1 MTTLYPKD
9 SAGRLMT
16 AAVPVVSKETT
27 VGEIESLLRS
37 SALTFETVN
46 YIYVINGHNELIG
59 VVSVQELFRMKS
71 YENLSAYTDRT
82 LVTVRPYTDQEH
94 VAHLALKHNLK
105 AIPVISKDHRF
116 LGVVPSDKIL
126 EVLNHEHTEDVL
138 RFAGVRHKHQ
148 GHVSEI
154 LLTNSPLIHVRMR
167 LPWLVLGLLGGVAA
181 AYVVGMFE
189 EILATELML
198 AAFIPAIVYMADAVD
213 SQTQM
218 LFVRALSVDHS
229 LKMGAYLLRESI
241 VNALLGLSL
250 AVLIFIASLFFA
262 GSMMISTILAV
273 SIFLTVVCT
282 VLVAILLPWFF
293 HVRGHDPAIASG
305 PLATV
310 VRDILSLVIYLS
322 VATGFLG

>member
-16 AAVPVVSKETT
+16 AAVPVVSRETT

-46 YIYVINGHNELIG
+46 YIYIINGHHELIG

-71 YENLSAYTDRT
+71 YENLQAFTTQT
-82 LVTVRPYTDQEH
+82 LVTVRPHTDQGR
-94 VAHLALKHNLK
+94 VAQLALKHNIK
-105 AIPVISKDHRF
+105 AVPVISKDHRF

-148 GHVSEI
+148 GHVSEV
-154 LLTNSPLIHVRMR
+154 LLTNSPLAHVRMR
-167 LPWLVLGLLGGVAA
+167 LPWLVLGLLGGVGAA
-181 AYVVGMFE
+181 VVIGTFE
-189 EILATELML
+189 DILASQLVL
-198 AAFIPAIVYMADAVD
+198 AAFIPAIVYMADAVG

-218 LFVRALSVDHS
+218 LFIRALSVDQT
-229 LKMGAYLLRESI
+229 LKISAYLFRESI
-241 VNALLGLSL
+241 VNALLGLAL
-250 AVLIFIASLFFA
+250 ATLIFIASLIFA
-262 GSMMISTILAV
+262 GSMTISTILAL
-273 SIFLTVVCT
+273 SIFLTVLCT

-322 VATGFLG
+322 VATSLLS